1 MTQAPQ
7 EGTRIVGRGVQRVD
21 SAERLIGAAVFGADH
36 TTKGTLY
43 AKLVRSPYAN
53 ARILSIDVSRAVA
66 MPGVRAVVTSADFPY
81 IAMTNQAVGG
91 EITMTPRDQRRM
103 QMAEDRIFY
112 HWQAVAAIAAD
123 DATIAEEAAALVEV
137 EYEPIEP
144 VVEVERAVRPD
155 SSLVHD
161 DLYTWEF
168 AGGPSDKA
176 SNIARRV
183 ELSRGDVEQ
192 GFAESDIVIERTFRG
207 GTVHQ
212 GYLEP
217 QACTV
222 DVGDD
227 GHLTVYSSSQ
237 ISFNLRDTLS
247 IILGLPQE
255 MITVVP
261 LEIGGGFGGKAG
273 LGIEFVT
280 ALLAMK
286 ARRPVKLV
294 LAREE
299 VFRASGPT
307 CAHVIRLRIGAMRDG
322 TLKAFEG
329 RYLLDTGAMTGF
341 THSATAALTGAS
353 HYRFPHLYVDAYDVV
368 TNKPVAMA
376 YRAPSGPIGNY
387 PTEVVMDELAEE
399 LGMDPIDLRLKN
411 VTEEGDPLP
420 NGLTMP
426 VWGLKKILLAAKEHP
441 AWTDPL
447 PEGHGRGFAAAYWG
461 GATLTSSAE
470 IVINPDATFEVT
482 TGSVDLTGT
491 RTTMAQ
497 FAAEELGVEMEQINV
512 ISGDTDSVGH
522 TDGSFG
528 SRTTLTTGTAVL
540 LAARDA
546 LEKLRA
552 VAAEMLR
559 VDAEYVDYAEQTF
572 TARDADRSVT
582 LADVC
587 KAAVEANE
595 DEKLKGIGM
604 ATGLPA
610 APTSAASIA
619 EVAVDKDTGRTEI
632 KRFTIFQDP
641 GNAINPMSV
650 EGQMQ
655 GGAAQGIGW
664 ALWEVYDVD
673 VATGMIRNPNFLDYR
688 MPTTLDVPMIE
699 PVIVSTPNPSGP
711 HGARGVGEIPLV
723 TPVGAIGN
731 AIYHAT
737 GVRLH
742 QTPFTP
748 EKVLWGLRELA
759 GE

>member
-1 MTQAPQ
+1 MTETRAR
-7 EGTRIVGRGVQRVD
+7 TRIVGQGVQRVD
-21 SAERLIGAAVFGADH
+21 SAERLTGSAVFGADY
-36 TTKGTLY
+36 TVPDTLH
-43 AKLVRSPYAN
+43 AKIVRSPYAN
-53 ARILSIDVSRAVA
+53 ARIRSIDVSKAVA
-66 MPGVRAVVTSADFPY
+66 VPGVRAVVTSADFPF
-81 IAMTNQAVGG
+81 IPMSNQAVGG

-123 DATIAEEAAALVEV
+123 DVTVAEEAAALVEV
-137 EYEPIEP
+137 DYEPMEP
-144 VVEVERAVRPD
+144 VVDVERAVRPE

-168 AGGPSDKA
+168 AGGPSDTP

-192 GFAESDIVIERTFRG
+192 GFVESDIVLERLFRG

-222 DVGDD
+222 DIGED

-247 IILGLPQE
+247 IILGLPQDT
-255 MITVVP
+255 ITVTP

-286 ARRPVKLV
+286 AGRAVKLV

-307 CAHVIRLRIGAMRDG
+307 CAHVISLRIGATRDG
-322 TLKAFEG
+322 TLKVFEG

-411 VTEEGDPLP
+411 VAEEGDPLP
-420 NGLTMP
+420 NGLNMP
-426 VWGLKKILLAAKEHP
+426 VWGLKKILLAAKGHP

-470 IVINPDATFEVT
+470 ILINADATFEVT

-497 FAAEELGVEMEQINV
+497 FAAEELGVEMEQIRV
-512 ISGDTDSVGH
+512 RSGDTDSVGH

-540 LAARDA
+540 LASRDA
-546 LEKLRA
+546 LERLRTI
-552 VAAEMLR
+552 AADMLH
-559 VDAEYVDYAEQTF
+559 VEPDFVDYDSQAF
-572 TARDADRSVT
+572 TARDADRHVS
-582 LADVC
+582 LRDVC
-587 KAAVEANE
+587 AAAVEAAP
-595 DEKLKGIGM
+595 DGVLKAIGM

-619 EVAVDKDTGRTEI
+619 EVAVDMSTGRTEI

-641 GNAINPMSV
+641 GNAINPMAV

-699 PVIVSTPNPSGP
+699 PVIVATPNPSGP

-748 EKVLWGLRELA
+748 ERVFFGLREME
-759 GE
+759 GN

>member
-1 MTQAPQ
+1 MTQTRQ

-53 ARILSIDVSRAVA
+53 ARVLSIDVSRAVA

-81 IAMTNQAVGG
+81 IAMSNQAVGG

-294 LAREE
+294 LAQR
-299 VFRASGPT
+299 RGLSSLRPNMRPCDPTPHRRDARRDAQGIRGPLF
-307 CAHVIRLRIGAMRDG
+307 V
-322 TLKAFEG
+322 
-329 RYLLDTGAMTGF
+329 
-341 THSATAALTGAS
+341 
-353 HYRFPHLYVDAYDVV
+353 
-368 TNKPVAMA
+368 
-376 YRAPSGPIGNY
+376 
-387 PTEVVMDELAEE
+387 
-399 LGMDPIDLRLKN
+399 
-411 VTEEGDPLP
+411 
-420 NGLTMP
+420 
-426 VWGLKKILLAAKEHP
+426 
-441 AWTDPL
+441 
-447 PEGHGRGFAAAYWG
+447 GHGRDDGVHA
-461 GATLTSSAE
+461 LRHR
-470 IVINPDATFEVT
+470 
-482 TGSVDLTGT
+482 GT
-491 RTTMAQ
+491 HRR
-497 FAAEELGVEMEQINV
+497 I
-512 ISGDTDSVGH
+512 
-522 TDGSFG
+522 
-528 SRTTLTTGTAVL
+528 
-540 LAARDA
+540 A
-546 LEKLRA
+546 LSLSPSLCGRLR
-552 VAAEMLR
+552 R
-559 VDAEYVDYAEQTF
+559 
-572 TARDADRSVT
+572 
-582 LADVC
+582 C
-587 KAAVEANE
+587 
-595 DEKLKGIGM
+595 DE
-604 ATGLPA
+604 
-610 APTSAASIA
+610 
-619 EVAVDKDTGRTEI
+619 
-632 KRFTIFQDP
+632 
-641 GNAINPMSV
+641 
-650 EGQMQ
+650 
-655 GGAAQGIGW
+655 
-664 ALWEVYDVD
+664 
-673 VATGMIRNPNFLDYR
+673 
-688 MPTTLDVPMIE
+688 
-699 PVIVSTPNPSGP
+699 
-711 HGARGVGEIPLV
+711 
-723 TPVGAIGN
+723 
-731 AIYHAT
+731 
-737 GVRLH
+737 
-742 QTPFTP
+742 
-748 EKVLWGLRELA
+748 
-759 GE
+759 